1 MKLSNI
7 YRAKIVE
14 CIGYD
19 KNSIILKK
27 YSNNKVYCRYGK
39 KDRIIKYNAILLKKD
54 DNCFYDLSNIVNI
67 GDYANFCDEADDMN
81 ISKVFLVP
89 EKNGDLY
96 VDKASLKQYRYNE
109 YENEYENSK
118 KK

>member
-1 MKLSNI
+1 MVKYKLTFDFDLGEILSQEDSDHYI
-7 YRAKIVE
+7 
-14 CIGYD
+14 D
-19 KNSIILKK
+19 II
-27 YSNNKVYCRYGK
+27 RF
-39 KDRIIKYNAILLKKD
+39 D
-54 DNCFYDLSNIVNI
+54 DNCFYDLSDIFNI
-67 GDYANFCDEADDMN
+67 GDYANFCDDADDMN

-109 YENEYENSK
+109 YENSK